1 MRRAVPA
8 VLAIGL
14 ALGLSSCL
22 FEAFGFA
29 HDQKLVGPYHLVG
42 VDAPEEMTLCVRHT
56 EGCTGVGI
64 EATVVAAGYDSRF
77 IVVLRKPADR
87 FGQPLGA
94 PDEYWVVQRDLAAEA
109 RGEGEDA
116 MGPYTADEYAGLAE
130 QNDFPEFTI
139 VFDDLR

>member
-1 MRRAVPA
+1 MRRAAFA

-14 ALGLSSCL
+14 AVGLSSCI

-42 VDAPEEMTLCVRHT
+42 VDAPEQMTLCIRHT
-56 EGCTGVGI
+56 KGCTGVGI

-77 IVVLRKPADR
+77 IVVLRKPADG
-87 FGQPLGA
+87 FGQTLGT
-94 PDEYWVVQRDLAAEA
+94 PDEYWFIQRDLAAEA

-116 MGPYTADEYAGLAE
+116 MGPYTADEYSALAE
-130 QNDFPEFTI
+130 QNDFPELS
-139 VFDDLR
+139 VVLEDLR